1 MKEKIRTFIDRT
13 LVFLIIVTEQKRQQ
27 QVKIK
32 YLFNTD
38 LEDKV

>member
-1 MKEKIRTFIDRT
+1 
-13 LVFLIIVTEQKRQQ
+13 VTEQKRQQ